1 VSYDLITPNLYNEC
15 NEAIGWDLE
24 WVQLLRH
31 PFMRLTNSS
40 VRHDVRVKAKF
51 PLLQNVRIEQEY
63 QLDVHKVTSNAYNE
77 HM

>member
-1 VSYDLITPNLYNEC
+1 MLNEY

-24 WVQLLRH
+24 WIQLLSH
-31 PFMRLTNSS
+31 PFIHFTNSF
-40 VRHDVRVKAKF
+40 VRRDVHVKVKF

-63 QLDVHKVTSNAYNE
+63 QLDVHKVTSHVYTE